1 VSVWT
6 WLALAGAMAVAL
18 LAVEEV
24 RRAARASGA
33 GRRFLRHPTAAPGV
47 FILAFFVTVAIAAPL
62 VAPYEPS
69 RQLDIVHLQ
78 SQPPSLRFLLG
89 TDLYSRDVWSRLVYG
104 ARVSL
109 GIGTLAMLIAV
120 TVGAGVGAAG
130 GAVGGAVVG
139 AAGSGS
145 AIGAAS
151 GATMGL
157 LRGLFSSPSPSQAY
171 MRFVDRCL
179 KERGYEP
186 MGWE

>member
-1 VSVWT
+1 MNKPVI
-6 WLALAGAMAVAL
+6 ALLTLLGLVACSGPRPILYPNAHFEAVGSDAVQRDIADCRNMAEAAGATP
-18 LAVEEV
+18 E
-24 RRAARASGA
+24 RGKGSRIA
-33 GRRFLRHPTAAPGV
+33 GS
-47 FILAFFVTVAIAAPL
+47 TVA
-62 VAPYEPS
+62 
-69 RQLDIVHLQ
+69 
-78 SQPPSLRFLLG
+78 
-89 TDLYSRDVWSRLVYG
+89 
-104 ARVSL
+104 
-109 GIGTLAMLIAV
+109 
-120 TVGAGVGAAG
+120 GAGVGAAG

>member
-1 VSVWT
+1 MNKPAVSLLIMLVLEGCSGPRPILYPNAHFEAVGSET
-6 WLALAGAMAVAL
+6 VQRDIADCRNKAEAAGATRERGKGAKVA
-18 LAVEEV
+18 E
-24 RRAARASGA
+24 S
-33 GRRFLRHPTAAPGV
+33 
-47 FILAFFVTVAIAAPL
+47 TV
-62 VAPYEPS
+62 
-69 RQLDIVHLQ
+69 
-78 SQPPSLRFLLG
+78 
-89 TDLYSRDVWSRLVYG
+89 
-104 ARVSL
+104 
-109 GIGTLAMLIAV
+109 
-120 TVGAGVGAAG
+120 VGAGVGAAG

-157 LRGLFSSPSPSQAY
+157 LRGLFSSPRPSQAY